1 MNRRKERRR
10 KKKKR
15 KKKNEKSKS
24 LCFCCFC
31 CCFYRCRCYC
41 CCWRCFCCCFCCCCC
56 WCFSCFFFQGVTHR
70 QYISVS
76 TVSLVLIVFN
86 SPFWLSF
93 LRFFLFYFFSY
104 RSPSEYCIGSH
115 GCYFDHYSSIT
126 LETRNRWVSTLL

>member
-1 MNRRKERRR
+1 M
-10 KKKKR
+10 
-15 KKKNEKSKS
+15 KNQKAFASAAS
-24 LCFCCFC
+24 AAASTDAAATVAAGVASAAASAAAVVGVFH
-31 CCFYRCRCYC
+31 
-41 CCWRCFCCCFCCCCC
+41 
-56 WCFSCFFFQGVTHR
+56 FFFQGVTHR

>member
-1 MNRRKERRR
+1 M
-10 KKKKR
+10 
-15 KKKNEKSKS
+15 KNQKAFASAAS
-24 LCFCCFC
+24 AAASTDAAATVAAGVASAAASAAAVVGVFHV
-31 CCFYRCRCYC
+31 
-41 CCWRCFCCCFCCCCC
+41 
-56 WCFSCFFFQGVTHR
+56 FFFQGVTHR